1 MEICG
6 TCAADMNLPLCMV
19 GARSGACSAEKT
31 ADQSLLMNA
40 EQSSGRERCYPRLV
54 FWAEKGAF
62 FLSLSSEVQPLLSPA
77 LVSTADAK
85 HD

>member
-19 GARSGACSAEKT
+19 GARSGACSAEKI
-31 ADQSLLMNA
+31 ADQSWLMKA

-54 FWAEKGAF
+54 FWAEKGTF
-62 FLSLSSEVQPLLSPA
+62 FLSLSSEVQLLLSPS
-77 LVSTADAK
+77 LVSTVGAK
-85 HD
+85 RD